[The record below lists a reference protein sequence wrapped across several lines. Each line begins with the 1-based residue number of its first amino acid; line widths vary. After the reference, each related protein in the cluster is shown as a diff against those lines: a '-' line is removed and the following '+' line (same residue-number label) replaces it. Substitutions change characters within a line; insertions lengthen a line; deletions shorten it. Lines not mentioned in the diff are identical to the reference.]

1 MARTKMEQYVFEKRQ
16 SGMNDKQI
24 ATSLGMSL
32 KHFYKELGDKKA
44 EIKTENKPIT
54 SKPTGPE
61 KKPESKP
68 EPKHETVQKV
78 PEKPVE
84 SEKMASESKTEED
97 LSWME

>member
-32 KHFYKELGDKKA
+32 KHFCKELGDKKA
-44 EIKTENKPIT
+44 ENKPVA
-54 SKPTGPE
+54 SKPTAPE

-68 EPKHETVQKV
+68 EPKREPVQKA
-78 PEKPVE
+78 PEKSVE
-84 SEKMASESKTEED
+84 SEKTASESKIEED